1 MATIKDVA
9 KRAGVSIST
18 ASYALNDVPNVH
30 PDTKARILQ
39 AAKALNYTPHFSA
52 RHLKTKKTGNIGVFI
67 YGFSGPVFSDVLEGI
82 RQTLQQFDYNILVS
96 SGKSSESLLR
106 EKQVDGAI
114 IFDANL
120 TSDMLKPLS
129 ASGLPMI
136 LLDRDDIGK
145 NMYQHMIDN
154 EDLVYQLMDQVIT
167 SGKYQS
173 YGFLSGPDDSFN
185 AVKRFEGFKRALQS
199 HHINEYQKFQGDFT
213 IEGGHVIGKQ
223 FKALANKPD
232 FIFCANDESAI
243 GFLQAL
249 KLDGFKVPED
259 IAIAGFDNFFMTSY
273 VHPAITTIGIDHI
286 KWGQQVATAMID
298 ILRGL
303 PHDLK
308 ESPEGTIYWRESCTK

>member
-9 KRAGVSIST
+9 KHAGVSIST
-18 ASYALNDVPNVH
+18 ASYALNNIPNVH

-39 AAKALNYTPHFSA
+39 AAKILNYTPHFSA

-82 RQTLQQFDYNILVS
+82 RQTLQQYDYNILVS

-120 TSDMLKPLS
+120 SFDILKPL
-129 ASGLPMI
+129 AENGMPMI
-136 LLDRDDIGK
+136 LLDRDELGK

-154 EDLVYQLMDQVIT
+154 EALVFQLMNDVLSKNT
-167 SGKYQS
+167 YQTF
-173 YGFLSGPDDSFN
+173 GFLSGPDDSFN
-185 AVKRFEGFKRALQS
+185 ANKRYEGFKRALNTHGIQT
-199 HHINEYQKFQGDFT
+199 HQLFQGDFT
-213 IEGGHVIGKQ
+213 IEGGHQIGKR
-223 FKALANKPD
+223 FKHLANPPE
-232 FIFCANDESAI
+232 FVFCANDESAI

-249 KLDGFKVPED
+249 KLDGFKIPED
-259 IAIAGFDNFFMTSY
+259 IGIAGFDNFFMTSY
-273 VHPAITTIGIDHI
+273 IHPSVTTIGIDHI
-286 KWGQQVATAMID
+286 KWGKQVATAIMD

-308 ESPEGTIYWRESCTK
+308 ESPEGTIYWRESC